1 MEPIIYPLPKIS
13 IDNYQ
18 YVFDIHPCPK
28 LIKFGFNN
36 INYKFDLVELT
47 ANQHYK
53 NGLNF
58 NFDSNDSF
66 GIVTKAKN
74 IFNMEIDEIFA
85 EFWELILLFQ
95 LFKNNQNII
104 TSHEREMKNIISL
117 YSKLLNTSNKYSIV
131 KASASLIIYKFSIV
145 DVDEN
150 SYVKLLMKHR
160 NIFDLIDKG
169 GNMII
174 QIFNI
179 QTAVMAE
186 IVGLLSSY
194 FRESY
199 IVKPQ
204 ISSDLSDSK
213 YIVLLDCQKKP
224 NIEEPKSNEYIISLG
239 INLTEDFVNIIQCL
253 NSTIIPLKYIKYQEI
268 KKYLDSKIYT
278 GATYQEFIDKQNKYA
293 EKWIQ
298 NYSNLGN
305 IPDLFKE
312 QVDKYNK
319 SCVKYS
325 DIFDK
330 LFDKL

>member
-18 YVFDIHPCPK
+18 YVFDINPCPK

-58 NFDSNDSF
+58 NFESSDSF
-66 GIVTKAKN
+66 GIVSKAKT
-74 IFNMEIDEIFA
+74 IFNMEINETFA

-95 LFKNNQNII
+95 LFKNNQNIM
-104 TSHEREMKNIISL
+104 TSHEKEIKNIISS

-131 KASASLIIYKFSIV
+131 KSNASLIIYKFSNV

-150 SYVKLLMKHR
+150 NYIKLLMK
-160 NIFDLIDKG
+160 NISIFDSIDKG
-169 GNMII
+169 GNMIL

-179 QTAVMAE
+179 QTGVMAE
-186 IVGLLSSY
+186 IVALISNY

-204 ISSDLSDSK
+204 ISPDLSDSK
-213 YIVLLDCQKKP
+213 YLVLLDCQKKP
-224 NIEEPKSNEYIISLG
+224 IIEESKSNEYIISLG
-239 INLTEDFVNIIQCL
+239 INIPEDFVNIIQCL
-253 NSTIIPLKYIKYQEI
+253 NSTVIPLKYVKYQEI
-268 KKYLDSKIYT
+268 KKYLDSKIYN
-278 GATYQEFIDKQNKYA
+278 GATYQEFIDRQNKYA

-298 NYSNLGN
+298 NFSNLGN

-319 SCVKYS
+319 NCIKYS
-325 DIFDK
+325 DILDK
-330 LFDKL
+330 L